1 MNTLKLKS
9 VAKVFA
15 SLVVALAGNTVLA
28 ATTWNLAANCVSG
41 ANSAGSLGTT
51 ESCTG
56 TALGV
61 SLSGY
66 STTGSGSTF
75 AAANIYTFGTD
86 GLGIVSGS
94 ESATTE
100 GAHAMDSVGNV
111 EAMMIK
117 FTDVVKMESL
127 QIGWNGTDPNAAANN
142 YKDSDLSVYAWTEV
156 GTTPTGSPLN
166 NLSGGGAAIGM
177 SGLVSAGWALVG
189 NYANVGSFANNTQ
202 SITTNLT
209 SSYWLVTAGGT
220 DTTGDSFKIVGTT
233 TSSNKTPE
241 PGSLALLGLGLV
253 GIVAARRRT
262 KLNV

>member
-9 VAKVFA
+9 VAKVLA
-15 SLVVALAGNTVLA
+15 SLVVALAGGTSLA
-28 ATTWNLAANCVSG
+28 ATTWNLAANCNGGAVSG
-41 ANSAGSLGTT
+41 TNLGST

-56 TALGV
+56 PALGV

-100 GAHAMDSVGNV
+100 GSRAMDSVGNV
-111 EAMMIK
+111 DAMMIK

-127 QIGWNGTDPNAAANN
+127 QIGWNGSDTNAAANN
-142 YKDSDLSVYAWTEV
+142 YRDSDLSVYAWTEV

-166 NLSGGGAAIGM
+166 NTGEAIGTG
-177 SGLVSAGWALVG
+177 GLLSAGWALVG
-189 NYANVGSFANNTQ
+189 NYANVGSLANNTQ

-220 DTTGDSFKIVGTT
+220 DRTGDSFMIVGTT